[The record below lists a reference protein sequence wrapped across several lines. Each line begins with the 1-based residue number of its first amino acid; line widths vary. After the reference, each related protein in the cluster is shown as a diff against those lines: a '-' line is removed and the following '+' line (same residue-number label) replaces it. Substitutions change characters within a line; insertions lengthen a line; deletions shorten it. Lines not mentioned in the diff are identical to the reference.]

1 MMQKLKWLKQY
12 LKKCHLTKKLNLLA
26 PLLAIALAIAGLV
39 IAFNNKTGILTIWSK
54 LSYLGSIILAV
65 YSLRFC
71 YRYGN
76 YELIQ
81 VVDWSII
88 GLDFVL
94 LFLALTNFFG
104 WRSDNIN
111 DLVVVLLLI
120 SAASNLL
127 GTHYKKK
134 RHLY

>member
-12 LKKCHLTKKLNLLA
+12 LKKCHLTKSLNPLA
-26 PLLAIALAIAGLV
+26 PFLAIVLAIIGLV
-39 IAFNNKTGILTIWSK
+39 MAINNKTGILIIWSRAA
-54 LSYLGSIILAV
+54 YLGSIILAI

-76 YELIQ
+76 YELVQ

-104 WRSDNIN
+104 WRSNNIN

-120 SAASNLL
+120 SASSNLL

-134 RHLY
+134 RDLY